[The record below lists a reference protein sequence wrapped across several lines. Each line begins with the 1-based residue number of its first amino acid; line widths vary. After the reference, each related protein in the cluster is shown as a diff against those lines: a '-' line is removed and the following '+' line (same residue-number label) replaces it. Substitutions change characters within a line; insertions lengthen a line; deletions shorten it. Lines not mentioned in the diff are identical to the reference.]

1 MNLKEYKKLPE
12 LDVLPKKPQD
22 EIDQLR
28 LDLRRG
34 YDPQLKIVI
43 WKGRDVIVD
52 GNHRYDICREEGIEP
67 SFIEEE
73 FEDLDAAL
81 CYVWKHYI
89 QCEGRHKTPT
99 QRATGILRYE
109 TLSEKIS
116 KAAKER
122 MKATQVQDPITGKFS
137 PARPDAAN
145 PVETGETAVKLGKIA
160 GTGKTII
167 KQVLKVKKDG
177 VPELEDM
184 MMSGTLS
191 ASAAEDFVKNVPK
204 YEQEKIV
211 KDGVNTVKETVSKI
225 REVEKGAKKFDK
237 FNDPLKEK
245 NERDIE
251 EMRQVQELASKS
263 CLLPNLLEK
272 YCEICQWGFD
282 VYIPSPHETEYCP
295 YCGGKNIVNRK
306 PNWNSRLAAIKNE

>member
-1 MNLKEYKKLPE
+1 MKEYKKLPE
-12 LDVLPKKPQD
+12 LDVLPRKPQN

-28 LDLRRG
+28 IDLRRG
-34 YDPQLKIVI
+34 YDSQLPIMI

-52 GNHRYDICREEGIEP
+52 GNHRYDICREEGIEAV
-67 SFIEEE
+67 FKEEE

-89 QCEGRHKTPT
+89 QCDGREKTPT
-99 QRATGILRYE
+99 QRATGILRYD
-109 TLSEKIS
+109 TFVEKIS

-122 MKATQVQDPITGKFS
+122 KESGINQYTERLGVAPTQGTQIKEESGRVSD
-137 PARPDAAN
+137 
-145 PVETGETAVKLGKIA
+145 KLAKLA
-160 GTGKTII
+160 GTGATIV
-167 KQVLKVKKDG
+167 KRVLKVKRDG
-177 VPELEDM
+177 IPELEPM
-184 MMSGTLS
+184 MMNGELS
-191 ASAAEDFVKNVPK
+191 AEMAKDFVKNVPK

-211 KDGVNTVKETVSKI
+211 KEGGADAVKNTVIKI
-225 REVEKGAKKFDK
+225 REVDKNAKKFDE

-245 NERDIE
+245 NKRDIE
-251 EMRQVQELASKS
+251 EMRQVKELASTT

-272 YCEICQWGFD
+272 YCETCKWGFD

-306 PNWNSRLAAIKNE
+306 PNWNSRLAAMQNE